1 MSFLSVLTSTP
12 IPLPNN
18 FCLHQKSTKTI
29 LVPIIIWSSH
39 EQKELEN
46 NSIAYVIFGRT
57 LPSKGPPWVHVEQF
71 QAKPQ
76 ITKKTFSSFMYNKNN
91 RTRNPIPCSNT

>member
-1 MSFLSVLTSTP
+1 MSTP

-29 LVPIIIWSSH
+29 FVPIIIWFSH

-46 NSIAYVIFGRT
+46 NSFAYVIFGRT

-76 ITKKTFSSFMYNKNN
+76 ITKKHFLHSCTIK
-91 RTRNPIPCSNT
+91 TILQEIPFPVQTHNICY